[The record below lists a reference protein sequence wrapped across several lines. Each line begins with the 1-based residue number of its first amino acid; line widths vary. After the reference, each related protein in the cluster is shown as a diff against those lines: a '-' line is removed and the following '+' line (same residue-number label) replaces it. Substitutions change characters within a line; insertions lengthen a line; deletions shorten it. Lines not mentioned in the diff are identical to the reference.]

1 MIFGILLFASL
12 SFVFSS
18 PGRQRFISPKPDLS
32 PKEEKAGVLF
42 GRYMG
47 EAAVVLLLVWALR
60 SLNLPWIHLIAGCV
74 FLLRTL
80 VFLTYTAQVLI
91 KD

>member
-1 MIFGILLFASL
+1 MIFGIVFFAFL

-18 PGRQRFISPKPDLS
+18 PRRRWLISPEPSLS
-32 PKEEKAGVLF
+32 PNEEKIGFLF

-47 EAAVVLLLVWALR
+47 DAAIVMLLLWVLGAI
-60 SLNLPWIHLIAGCV
+60 NFPWIHLIAGCV

-80 VFLTYTAQVLI
+80 GFLIQMTRVLI
-91 KD
+91 KE

>member
-1 MIFGILLFASL
+1 MILGILLFASL

-18 PGRQRFISPKPDLS
+18 PRRQRLISTEPSLS

-47 EAAVVLLLVWALR
+47 DAAVVLLLLWVLGA
-60 SLNLPWIHLIAGCV
+60 LNLPWIHLIAGCV
-74 FLLRTL
+74 FFLRTL
-80 VFLTYTAQVLI
+80 VFLIYMARVLI